1 MKNFESNN
9 KSIAFNILYILYNI
23 EEIIHA
29 NKSKNILKLE
39 NQAILLMI
47 TDGEKWHYLAVKILA
62 TLFGSI
68 TETFY
73 VWTVFIHIV
82 QKTNLKKHKS
92 ICKNHDCCYIEM
104 PKEENILE
112 YNHGEKS
119 MRVPFII

>member
-47 TDGEKWHYLAVKILA
+47 TDGEKWHYLAVKKLSA
-62 TLFGSI
+62 LFGKMKLKHNGDVLCLNCLHSYS
-68 TETFY
+68 T
-73 VWTVFIHIV
+73 
-82 QKTNLKKHKS
+82 KNKLKKA
-92 ICKNHDCCYIEM
+92 
-104 PKEENILE
+104 
-112 YNHGEKS
+112 
-119 MRVPFII
+119 